1 MEEETRDKETSYAI
15 VRANTLQ
22 DLDEAFSCG
31 LIKLYQDIFAD
42 QPLSGAENF

>member
-1 MEEETRDKETSYAI
+1 MEEDAKLNCAI

-31 LIKLYQDIFAD
+31 LIKLYSDPQSMMNLRFSS
-42 QPLSGAENF
+42 PRG